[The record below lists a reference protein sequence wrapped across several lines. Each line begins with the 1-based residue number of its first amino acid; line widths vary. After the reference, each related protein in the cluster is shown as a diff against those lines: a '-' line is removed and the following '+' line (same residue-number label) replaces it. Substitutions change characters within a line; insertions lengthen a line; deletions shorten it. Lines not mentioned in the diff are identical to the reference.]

1 MNFVNVGNGG
11 FIPVDRIVAVFE
23 YDTHLVRTR
32 ELMREKKNSEK
43 FIDFTGIR
51 ACKSLILLSTG
62 DLVGSLVAPETIVKR
77 LNESNPDDFLVVYR
91 FCCVKRSE
99 IILIT
104 DKTYATKQIL
114 KIRKPTEIKLSAQ
127 NNRSAIW
134 TSNGYVFYSA
144 KTTKRLQEKVDA
156 SDEKW
161 KNPRSDGWGK

>member
-11 FIPVDRIVAVFE
+11 FIPIDRIVAVFE

-77 LNESNPDDFLVVYR
+77 LNESNPDDFLIIFR
-91 FCCVKRSE
+91 FCCIKKSE
-99 IILIT
+99 IVLIT
-104 DKTYATKQIL
+104 EKNYATRQIL
-114 KIRKPTEIKLSAQ
+114 KLRDPVEIKLSAQ
-127 NNRSAIW
+127 NNRSVIW
-134 TSNGYVFYSA
+134 TSSGYAFYSA
-144 KTTKRLQEKVDA
+144 KSVKRIQEKVDVPN
-156 SDEKW
+156 EE
-161 KNPRSDGWGK
+161 